1 MSFIFPQI
9 ANIKK
14 RDLSYSQKNNCKV
27 RRRST
32 SPSSS
37 INPFNSKQ
45 ETVGQFILG
54 KTLGQGTFGKVKL
67 GIHSITGE
75 KVSINNQ
82 K

>member
-14 RDLSYSQKNNCKV
+14 RDFSYSQKNNYKV

-32 SPSSS
+32 PPSSS